1 MNNPLEFYKSR
12 KRELEKEALNLKK
25 KLTNLGVFRL
35 SIFVTTCF
43 LSYLTFGKY
52 PDDFIIAFLGI
63 AFFSFLVFKYIKL
76 KKEKAIVD
84 AKIKMKKMAEAIRVG
99 ESVIISGI
107 LDESKDGK
115 LFLNPAIQRDP
126 KASFKP

>member
-1 MNNPLEFYKSR
+1 MNNPLEFYKSH

-25 KLTNLGVFRL
+25 KLTNFGVFRL

-63 AFFSFLVFKYIKL
+63 AFF
-76 KKEKAIVD
+76 
-84 AKIKMKKMAEAIRVG
+84 
-99 ESVIISGI
+99 
-107 LDESKDGK
+107 
-115 LFLNPAIQRDP
+115 
-126 KASFKP
+126 